1 MEMMECKAGNFS
13 IYFEGAFPGCFRDVY
28 SGVVVNAR
36 GYWGH
41 GHFAIRKPITFWSRL
56 PKFIK
61 KMFPY
66 RCIMW
71 KNDREKLHRLFFN
84 DHDRSISIDAEM
96 VNPSY
101 RKLTFDKY
109 TYEELKEN
117 IPVFLKE
124 VGYKF
129 ETEVKDDVLS
139 LFFEPVTESW

>member
-1 MEMMECKAGNFS
+1 MEMMECKAGNFT

-28 SGVVVNAR
+28 RGVVVNAR
-36 GYWGH
+36 GYGGH
-41 GHFAIRKPITFWSRL
+41 GHFAIRKPITFWSKL

-61 KMFPY
+61 RMFPY
-66 RCIMW
+66 ECIMW

-84 DHDRSISIDAEM
+84 DHDRGISIDAEM
-96 VNPSY
+96 VNRSY

-109 TYEELKEN
+109 TYDELKAN

-129 ETEVKDDVLS
+129 ETEVEDDVLT
-139 LFFEPVTESW
+139 LVFEPVTE